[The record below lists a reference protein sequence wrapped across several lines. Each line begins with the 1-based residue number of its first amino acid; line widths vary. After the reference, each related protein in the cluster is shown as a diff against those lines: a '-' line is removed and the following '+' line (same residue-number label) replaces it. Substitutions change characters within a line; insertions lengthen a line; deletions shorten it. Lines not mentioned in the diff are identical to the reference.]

1 MGSLCSIDDFS
12 ISSSYT
18 SFWTVFNRLMSGSLF
33 ALCFFSVVYRV
44 YINIWLRSQEFSQSG
59 PWRSTSSQ
67 ENSWSQFIHKW
78 LRYPGRKIRCRTSS
92 VNCLLQTKLQRQPY
106 KDPFCLFRA
115 LTVYLNELFTEFILI
130 SGYDPKSFRK
140 VALDAQLLAKK
151 IVGRN
156 LFINDFDIQ
165 EGKYVVELAQ

>member
-1 MGSLCSIDDFS
+1 MYAKARQKLTNINGNIPVGCLDSVLNEPSL
-12 ISSSYT
+12 
-18 SFWTVFNRLMSGSLF
+18 
-33 ALCFFSVVYRV
+33 
-44 YINIWLRSQEFSQSG
+44 
-59 PWRSTSSQ
+59 
-67 ENSWSQFIHKW
+67 K
-78 LRYPGRKIRCRTSS
+78 RYS

-106 KDPFCLFRA
+106 KNPFCLFRA
-115 LTVYLNELFTEFILI
+115 LTVCLHELFTEFILI